1 MLICVVGIPGR
12 RHVANRLFDQF
23 VGANEER
30 RRRFER

>member
-12 RHVANRLFDQF
+12 RRGANRLFDHF
-23 VGANEER
+23 VGAKER